1 MMEAEFD
8 EHLVYASRITGTEY
22 SIRPCAVHTEKY
34 RIIEHY
40 RGQLSREP
48 GQDADKLFYFMLEY
62 LTVHNQFIRAY
73 LKYTSYITLPDFDMW
88 YQHATLNKK
97 FSFLPEVLLF
107 FLNVTISQMKKRNFY
122 RTLWRM
128 AIAFHDLF

>member
-1 MMEAEFD
+1 MKIMN
-8 EHLVYASRITGTEY
+8 ASRITGTEY
-22 SIRPCAVHTEKY
+22 SVRPCAVHTEKY

-62 LTVHNQFIRAY
+62 LTVHNQFIRNRAY

-107 FLNVTISQMKKRNFY
+107 FLNVTDFTDEK
-122 RTLWRM
+122 T
-128 AIAFHDLF
+128 